1 MGSHMT
7 IGGEIQLYHHP
18 RKRTLT
24 RRILVG
30 TAFRVCASMCGV
42 AVVVIMAGI
51 LIELLQNSRQ
61 AITTFGWR
69 FLVSA
74 EWDPVAGKFGALS
87 SIYGTVVST
96 LIALIIAVP
105 ASLVIALFLV
115 ELCPKALSGFF
126 RTAIELLAAIPS
138 IIYGMWGLFVFA
150 PFMARHIQ
158 PGLGKYLGFMPLFQG
173 PPMGIGMLT
182 AGVILALMIL
192 PFVSSVMRDVLQM
205 VPSVLKE
212 SAYGLGATTWE
223 VTKDVSLRYG
233 FPGMVGAVF
242 LGLGR
247 AIGETMAVTFV
258 IGNDHSLSLSLFAS
272 GNTIASTLANEF
284 TEASEPLYLSAL
296 VELGLVLFLMA
307 SAFQLIAQLWLR
319 AAAAKMG
326 AQ

>member
-1 MGSHMT
+1 MT

-24 RRILVG
+24 SRILVG

-105 ASLVIALFLV
+105 ASLVIALFLA